1 MSGGL
6 KHMASV
12 QSSSPTVKIRS
23 LKEGEGEEG
32 KSLLNNIPF
41 VKGES
46 VKMQLEH

>member
-12 QSSSPTVKIRS
+12 RSSCSTVKIRS

-41 VKGES
+41 VEGKS
-46 VKMQLEH
+46 VEMQLEH